1 MFVMSGWPRGAVD
14 SMRCTGDVLPG
25 SGLLLT
31 CLLARYIKGE
41 GWQSGMQVRQVR
53 ERGVRRL
60 ERRWQKEHA

>member
-14 SMRCTGDVLPG
+14 STRCTGDVLPG

-53 ERGVRRL
+53 ERRVRTL